1 MKKANYL
8 ITICARGGSKGI
20 PGKNIKEIGGKPLLV
35 YTAEAALEYVRKHP
49 ADIVLSTDSEDIRRV
64 GAEAGVPTDYER
76 PDFLA
81 DDVCSMQR
89 NITARDMIM

>member
-8 ITICARGGSKGI
+8 ITICAGRFKRYSR
-20 PGKNIKEIGGKPLLV
+20 KEYQGDRGKPLLV

-76 PDFLA
+76 PDFS
-81 DDVCSMQR
+81 CR
-89 NITARDMIM
+89 